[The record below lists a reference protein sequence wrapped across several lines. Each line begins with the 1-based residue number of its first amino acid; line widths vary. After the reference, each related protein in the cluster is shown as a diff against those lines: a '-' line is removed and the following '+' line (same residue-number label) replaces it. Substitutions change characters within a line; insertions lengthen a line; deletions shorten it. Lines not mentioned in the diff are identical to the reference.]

1 MVQTLTD
8 TPAGN
13 LKLRHNAMEG
23 AARLDPHHSCSRL
36 ALRLRLFRSGLGIDD
51 VREVTVAATRE
62 EIEALEQ
69 YQIDQ

>member
-1 MVQTLTD
+1 
-8 TPAGN
+8 
-13 LKLRHNAMEG
+13 MEG
-23 AARLDPHHSCSRL
+23 AARLDPHHSCSCL

-62 EIEALEQ
+62 EIEGLEQ